1 MTDFDADETVPPLA
15 VRKKKFWTADR
26 IIGWSGAVLALAAA
40 FFPWYVFVNEDKFGL
55 EALRAMVSQ
64 DPAVPSRRSSSD
76 DSSGGIP
83 DRTLNAALPP
93 SEDNIVTGTVPAH
106 ESADKDAAEA
116 EPLPAQPFPAAPR
129 GFRLLKVIK
138 DQAMIEDATGIY
150 VVHKGD
156 VLPDQ
161 TKVADLEQRDG
172 KWVLVTDAGIA
183 YSAAEN

>member
-1 MTDFDADETVPPLA
+1 MTDFDADEPVPPLP
-15 VRKKKFWTADR
+15 VRKKKFWTTDR

-64 DPAVPSRRSSSD
+64 DAAVPSRRSTSNN
-76 DSSGGIP
+76 SSGGIP
-83 DRTLNAALPP
+83 DRTLQAALPP
-93 SEDNIVTGTVPAH
+93 AEDRLITGTVPAE
-106 ESADKDAAEA
+106 ESADKDAGEDAV
-116 EPLPAQPFPAAPR
+116 PAQPFPAAPR

-172 KWVLVTDAGIA
+172 KWVLVTDTGIA
-183 YSAAEN
+183 YNAVDN

>member
-1 MTDFDADETVPPLA
+1 MTDFDADEPVPPLA
-15 VRKKKFWTADR
+15 VRKKKFWTTDR

-55 EALRAMVSQ
+55 DALRAMVSQ
-64 DPAVPSRRSSSD
+64 DPAVPSRRSTSD
-76 DSSGGIP
+76 NNAGGIEE
-83 DRTLNAALPP
+83 RTLAALPRP
-93 SEDNIVTGTVPAH
+93 EDSIVTGTVPAK
-106 ESADKDAAEA
+106 ESAEKDDSAES
-116 EPLPAQPFPAAPR
+116 LPAQPFPAAPR

-138 DQAMIEDATGIY
+138 GQAMIEDATGIY

-172 KWVLVTDAGIA
+172 KWVLVTDTGAA
-183 YSAAEN
+183 YSAIDN

>member
-1 MTDFDADETVPPLA
+1 MTDFDADEPVPPLP
-15 VRKKKFWTADR
+15 VRKKKFWTTDR
-26 IIGWSGAVLALAAA
+26 IIGWSGAMLALAAA

-64 DPAVPSRRSSSD
+64 EAAVPSRRATSS

-83 DRTLNAALPP
+83 DRTAKAVLPP
-93 SEDNIVTGTVPAH
+93 AEDSLVTGTVPAE
-106 ESADKDAAEA
+106 ESADSDDGEQAV
-116 EPLPAQPFPAAPR
+116 PAQPFPAAPR

-138 DQAMIEDATGIY
+138 GQAMIEDATGIY

-172 KWVLVTDAGIA
+172 KWVLVTDTGTTYRAVD
-183 YSAAEN
+183 N